1 MLSVKITLIYSDISK
16 MAKPQVPAYP
26 LRMPPE
32 LRLVIEE
39 RAKENKRSLNAEIVS
54 LLEQGINS
62 PTTSSASIEEME
74 AQNEKL
80 KEIAANNEQIRLD
93 WLNSTDDIIKL
104 MTINENLTKKEF
116 TKTLLEHWK
125 TIIDRMKGKSP
136 R

>member
-1 MLSVKITLIYSDISK
+1 